1 MKKCI
6 VISDSF
12 KGSLSSG
19 EICDLARESFAHILP
34 EWQVD
39 CIPVADGGEGTVACF
54 HEVCGGELVTVPVR
68 GPLGQPMTADYL
80 QLSGGQ
86 AVIEM
91 ASCAGLPLMGDRK
104 DPCGAGTY
112 GVGEQIRHAVERGNT
127 RILLGLGGSATN
139 DGGCGCA
146 AALGVRFLDE
156 RGSAF
161 VPTGG
166 TLDRIRTVD
175 VSAARELLKNV
186 ELTAM
191 CDIDNPMHGPTGAA
205 YIFGPQKGADPAMV
219 ELLDGQLKALDRIF
233 QKALDRQVAD
243 VPGSGAAGAFGAGIL
258 ALLDGRLCPGI
269 QAVLDLVDFDRR
281 LEGCELVITG
291 EGRFDSQSI
300 RGKVISGVSERAR
313 VKKVPVVVIA
323 GGIDPEMEAAAGGEL
338 GISAVFSINRQAMD
352 YFQSRAFSRENYR
365 YTLDNILRTLKLTR
379 TERITTP

>member
-127 RILLGLGGSATN
+127 RMNAGAPLCPRGARWTASAPWMSP
-139 DGGCGCA
+139 
-146 AALGVRFLDE
+146 R
-156 RGSAF
+156 
-161 VPTGG
+161 
-166 TLDRIRTVD
+166 
-175 VSAARELLKNV
+175 
-186 ELTAM
+186 
-191 CDIDNPMHGPTGAA
+191 
-205 YIFGPQKGADPAMV
+205 
-219 ELLDGQLKALDRIF
+219 
-233 QKALDRQVAD
+233 
-243 VPGSGAAGAFGAGIL
+243 PGS
-258 ALLDGRLCPGI
+258 
-269 QAVLDLVDFDRR
+269 
-281 LEGCELVITG
+281 
-291 EGRFDSQSI
+291 S
-300 RGKVISGVSERAR
+300 
-313 VKKVPVVVIA
+313 
-323 GGIDPEMEAAAGGEL
+323 
-338 GISAVFSINRQAMD
+338 
-352 YFQSRAFSRENYR
+352 
-365 YTLDNILRTLKLTR
+365 
-379 TERITTP
+379 